1 MDNILIRPGPVRH
14 DAGVPA
20 MHSSKVS
27 QTIARSPRHF
37 DAQISRE
44 EVRER
49 APPVPQQRIQLLN
62 MFLLKQHGRSVQ
74 EFQGQ
79 LPR

>member
-1 MDNILIRPGPVRH
+1 MDNILIRAGPVRH
-14 DAGVPA
+14 DAGIPA

-27 QTIARSPRHF
+27 QTVSRGPRHF
-37 DAQISRE
+37 DAQIIRKQ
-44 EVRER
+44 VRER
-49 APPVPQQRIQLLN
+49 APPVPQKRTQLLN
-62 MFLLKQHGRSVQ
+62 MFLLKQHGCSIQ